1 MFIVLNINKIIIV
14 FFMYYFSLVD
24 AASQEAI
31 EKIDELQN
39 DVDKLN
45 EQASEEILKVEQ
57 KYIKMRFVIWSCPKY
72 AYE

>member
-1 MFIVLNINKIIIV
+1 MKFFKFCYVKIC
-14 FFMYYFSLVD
+14 SD

-57 KYIKMRFVIWSCPKY
+57 KYIKMR
-72 AYE
+72 